1 MGLIHEKCDY
11 SHHIEAVLV
20 CAIVFFETTDE
31 SGLFLN
37 GGSVPYDGAKSPCNW
52 GSEPVMWNNDNE
64 QRTLY
69 PLWKTNALS
78 SQHSNH
84 APALLCPRFRAA
96 L

>member
-11 SHHIEAVLV
+11 SHHIEAIQV

-37 GGSVPYDGAKSPCNW
+37 GGSVPYDGAKSRCNW

-78 SQHSNH
+78 SQHSDH
-84 APALLCPRFRAA
+84 APSLLR
-96 L
+96 